1 RDDCRGRGRLEG
13 ARAPPRGGAHEGQL
27 PPRNARGLGD
37 VQLHPTR
44 STFHVAVAGAG
55 LVALG
60 AAARLAPVVAFGG
73 AMLLAVALGRAIAL
87 VAVTRLRAAGFEMVW
102 TGPTRVQRVA
112 RGGTIV
118 LEAELRNRGADAV
131 RGAAIRPL

>member
-1 RDDCRGRGRLEG
+1 VPEE
-13 ARAPPRGGAHEGQL
+13 APASSCGESPVSPSSTL
-27 PPRNARGLGD
+27 SS

-44 STFHVAVAGAG
+44 STFHVAIAGAG

-73 AMLLAVALGRAIAL
+73 GMLLAVALGRAMAL
-87 VAVTRLRAAGFEMVW
+87 VAVTQLREAGFEMVW
-102 TGPTRVQRVA
+102 PGSTRVHRVA

-118 LEAELRNRGADAV
+118 LEAELRN
-131 RGAAIRPL
+131 